1 MEHTSPELIHE
12 VLESIVVLTEQRDQ
26 RSLENSLFHALEE
39 MLEDVACQVLEF
51 TADGSYRIVHAN
63 HPERP
68 LPAPVLQLAREM
80 PENEESCALAQG
92 GVHYQLFNL
101 TVGEPHPRRVLL
113 LWRADWDE
121 IDTRLAQGMAQV
133 YMNFTRLLF
142 DSEKDTLTGLF
153 NRKRLE
159 TRLQEITQA
168 QLNSRRQEDRSDRG
182 DYLALLDLD
191 RFKRI
196 NDEHGHLIGDEV
208 LLIFANILRESLRD
222 TDMSFRYGG
231 EEFLVLLND
240 TSRENA
246 RAVLERIRRNVEG
259 RSFPQVGRVTVSI
272 GYSQIDCTSRPANIA
287 LQEADQALYY
297 AKEQGRNQIRDYQ
310 ALAAD
315 GLLAPPRQ
323 DGGME
328 FF

>member
-51 TADGSYRIVHAN
+51 TTDGAYRIIHAN
-63 HPERP
+63 HPERE
-68 LPAPVLQLAREM
+68 LPSQLLQLAREM
-80 PENEESCALAQG
+80 PEDEESCALVQA

-101 TVGEPHPRRVLL
+101 TAGEPYPRRVLL
-113 LWRADWDE
+113 LWRGEWDE

-142 DSEKDTLTGLF
+142 DSEKDTLTGLY

-159 TRLQEITQA
+159 ARLEEITQA
-168 QLNSRRQEDRSDRG
+168 QLNSRREEDRTGRG
-182 DYLALLDLD
+182 EYLALLDLD
-191 RFKRI
+191 HFKRI

-246 RAVLERIRRNVEG
+246 RAVLERIRRNVETHA
-259 RSFPQVGRVTVSI
+259 FPQVGRVTVSI
-272 GYSQIDCTSRPANIA
+272 GYSHIDCTLRPASLA
-287 LQEADQALYY
+287 LREADQALYY
-297 AKEQGRNQIRDYQ
+297 AKEQGRNQVRDYQ
-310 ALAAD
+310 SLLSD
-315 GLLAPPRQ
+315 GLLPPPRQ

-328 FF
+328 MF